1 MFVNLDL
8 NRNTL
13 RDVVHSYTELV
24 RDSNLKAGISKSYEG
39 FHLSFQLL
47 EKQASIALSLGQRYF
62 PERWIHHFN
71 DISNRY
77 QLELLVS
84 ELPTEMICSPEILKM
99 YQYDQENN
107 TEYYLTLKTY
117 LENNMQPVVTA
128 SRLFVHR
135 TTLMYRLNKINQL
148 FHIDIST
155 AYNRLFLQVSMLL
168 LDQMLLNG

>member
-1 MFVNLDL
+1 
-8 NRNTL
+8 
-13 RDVVHSYTELV
+13 
-24 RDSNLKAGISKSYEG
+24 
-39 FHLSFQLL
+39 
-47 EKQASIALSLGQRYF
+47 
-62 PERWIHHFN
+62 
-71 DISNRY
+71 
-77 QLELLVS
+77 
-84 ELPTEMICSPEILKM
+84 M